1 MEEYVSKDSIVR
13 VRTHNKEFCKN
24 FYRNYKKPS
33 RAFFGL
39 ITVSEGEYVY
49 QTIDGYAYNYQS
61 TKTQDELAKRL
72 FGCDY
77 KKYYILDEE
86 NNVIYKKPK
95 IEFILKNNRTI
106 YKHFETD
113 KEMEEYL
120 LSLKLKCLEN
130 CVKI

>member
-1 MEEYVSKDSIVR
+1 MEEYVSKDSIIR

-49 QTIDGYAYNYQS
+49 QAIDGYAYNYQS
-61 TKTQDELAKRL
+61 AKTQDELAKRF

-86 NNVIYKKPK
+86 NNVLYKKPK
-95 IEFILKNNRTI
+95 IEFILKNDRTI
-106 YKHFETD
+106 YKYFETD

>member
-13 VRTHNKEFCKN
+13 VRTNNKEFCKKI
-24 FYRNYKKPS
+24 YRNYKKPS

-49 QTIDGYAYNYQS
+49 QFIDGYAYNYQS
-61 TKTQDELAKRL
+61 GKTKDELARNL
-72 FGCDY
+72 YGMDY

-86 NNVIYKKPK
+86 NNVIYHRPK
-95 IEFILKNNRTI
+95 IVFSLKNNKTI
-106 YKHFETD
+106 SKYFETD

-130 CVKI
+130 CIKI